1 MNSLTEFFQQS
12 FNTQRDQWEKSLRSE
27 LKIEDVTSKSTK
39 RGTEGAWPVL
49 SLEAKHTHQLKPR
62 ESWKKAAQTYVRIPA
77 NIDATIQDDLEAGVR
92 LFFFEKDFLSNSDW
106 NKIASLLNAHKD
118 HQDIVVILL
127 GDRKIPETTVK
138 FRLADEE
145 KMILGRGVAAPGGN
159 NIQEL
164 ASIAHSLTQELPE
177 KDIWL
182 GVFLDSHFFRNI
194 AKVRAARLL
203 AAKILE
209 EYGVKKNVYVVG
221 LTSFRDWTLYERY
234 SNMLRNNASVA
245 SGFIAGCDYV
255 QSSGYQTLFELE
267 TEHSDPEHEERSRR
281 MARNSSHIL
290 SLESMLGVVEDAS
303 YGSFHLENLTEEYAS
318 EAWKLMQKLLPMNDH
333 EVSDFFLKETA
344 TVRETR
350 QKNLSTR
357 RHVLAG
363 VNDFPDIKDHLKL
376 SNLPKARFFRTG
388 REFEELRMKME
399 NLSERPDV
407 YLAIIGD
414 YAALNARIN
423 FAKNYFELLGLK
435 VTDPG
440 KASATREDLQK
451 EINTRKEKFL
461 VLISTDEMYGELSQ
475 LSTSASEKFLA
486 GKVEIP
492 GHVNLFAGQNVF
504 EVLSGIVNRWGKK

>member
-1 MNSLTEFFQQS
+1 MNSLTDFFQQT
-12 FNTQRDQWEKSLRSE
+12 FNTQREQWEKSLRSE
-27 LKIEDVTSKSTK
+27 LKIEDVASKSTK
-39 RGTEGAWPVL
+39 RGAEGAWPVL

-77 NIDATIQDDLEAGVR
+77 NIDVVIQDDLEAGVR

-106 NKIASLLNAHKD
+106 NKIASILNAHKD
-118 HQDIVVILL
+118 FHDIVVILL
-127 GDRKIPETTVK
+127 GDRKVPDTTVK
-138 FRLADEE
+138 FRLIDEE

-164 ASIAHSLTQELPE
+164 ASLAHALTQELPQN
-177 KDIWL
+177 DICL

-203 AAKILE
+203 TAKILE

-221 LTSFRDWTLYERY
+221 LTNYRDWTLYERY

-255 QSSGYQTLFELE
+255 QSSGYQTIFELE
-267 TEHSDPEHEERSRR
+267 TDHSDPEHEERSRR

-290 SLESMLGVVEDAS
+290 SLESMLGIVEDAS

-318 EAWKLMQKLLPMNDH
+318 EAWKLMQKLLPLNNH
-333 EVSDFFLKETA
+333 EVSEFFQRET
-344 TVRETR
+344 TPVRETR

-363 VNDFPDIKDHLKL
+363 VNDFPDTKDQLNL
-376 SNLPKARFFRTG
+376 TQLPKSRFFRTG
-388 REFEELRMKME
+388 KEFEELRLRME
-399 NLSERPDV
+399 SLSERPDV
-407 YLAIIGD
+407 YLAIMGD

-435 VTDPG
+435 VIDPG
-440 KASATREDLQK
+440 KASATKDELQT
-451 EINTRKEKFL
+451 EINKRKEKFL
-461 VLISTDEMYGELSQ
+461 VLISTDEMYGDLAQ
-475 LSTSASEKFLA
+475 LSTPASEKFLA

-492 GHVNLFAGQNVF
+492 GFMNLFAGQNVY
-504 EVLSGIVNRWGKK
+504 EILSGIVNRWGKK